1 MTKSTVTQTSFLTC
15 VQAVALALVFASPAL
30 AQRTERPTPTTPPPT
45 GSTTDT
51 TPRTLSFSDLDVNA
65 DGKVSKDEAAADAR
79 LTGHFAQV
87 DRDGDGQVSEAEY
100 AAGHQRTDTSTPQ

>member
-1 MTKSTVTQTSFLTC
+1 MRKSTVTRTVLIAM
-15 VQAVALALVFASPAL
+15 AVAFASPAL
-30 AQRTERPTPTTPPPT
+30 AQRTEPPTPTSPPT

-65 DGKVSKDEAAADAR
+65 DGKVSKDEAAADAP
-79 LTGHFAQV
+79 LTSHYAQV

-100 AAGHQRTDTSTPQ
+100 AAGHQRTDTTTPP

>member
-1 MTKSTVTQTSFLTC
+1 MPKSTVTQTSILTFA
-15 VQAVALALVFASPAL
+15 QAVALALVFASPAL

-65 DGKVSKDEAAADAR
+65 DGAVSKDEAAAGAR
-79 LTGHFAQV
+79 LSGHFAQV
-87 DRDGDGQVSEAEY
+87 DRDGNGQVSEAEY

>member
-1 MTKSTVTQTSFLTC
+1 MLNSIAKRTFVPSIAL
-15 VQAVALALVFASPAL
+15 AVAFAFPAL
-30 AQRTERPTPTTPPPT
+30 AQRTEQPTPTTPPPT
-45 GSTTDT
+45 GATTDT

-79 LTGHFAQV
+79 LTSHFAQV
-87 DRDGDGQVSEAEY
+87 DRDGDGQVSETEY

>member
-1 MTKSTVTQTSFLTC
+1 MQNSIANQTSILTL
-15 VQAVALALVFASPAL
+15 ALATAFAFPAL
-30 AQRTERPTPTTPPPT
+30 AQRTEQPTPPTPPT

-51 TPRTLSFSDLDVNA
+51 TPRTLSFADLDVNA
-65 DGKVSKDEAAADAR
+65 DGKVGKDEAAADAR
-79 LTGHFAQV
+79 LTSHFAQV